1 MSKNIIQN
9 GSKITVSFSLID
21 ENRNVIFGD
30 KKGKKE
36 IVTLNDNDPLFDL
49 FKCLIGKT
57 DGFSGKFKVN
67 QSQFKE
73 VIEEYSVEE
82 LPSSIVFTKGTI
94 VKLGSSSKIIG
105 FIKEVNGQNLLLET
119 NKPFRH
125 IPSILSVTVLKVD

>member
-21 ENRNVIFGD
+21 EKRNVIFGD

-73 VIEEYSVEE
+73 VIEEYSVED

>member
-30 KKGKKE
+30 KQGKKE

-49 FKCLIGKT
+49 FKCLIGKP

-73 VIEEYSVEE
+73 VIEEYSVED
-82 LPSSIVFTKGTI
+82 LPTSIVFTKGTI

>member
-9 GSKITVSFSLID
+9 GSKITVSFTLTD

-36 IVTLNDNDPLFDL
+36 IVVLNESDPLFDL

-57 DGFSGKFKVN
+57 DGFTGKFKVN

-73 VIEEYSVEE
+73 NIEEYSVED
-82 LPSSIVFTKGTI
+82 LPKSIIFTEGTI
-94 VKLGSSSKIIG
+94 IKLGSGSKIIA
-105 FIKEVNGQNLLLET
+105 FIKKVDGQLLTIET

-125 IPSILSVTVLKVD
+125 ISSILSVTVLKVD

>member
-73 VIEEYSVEE
+73 VIEEYSVED